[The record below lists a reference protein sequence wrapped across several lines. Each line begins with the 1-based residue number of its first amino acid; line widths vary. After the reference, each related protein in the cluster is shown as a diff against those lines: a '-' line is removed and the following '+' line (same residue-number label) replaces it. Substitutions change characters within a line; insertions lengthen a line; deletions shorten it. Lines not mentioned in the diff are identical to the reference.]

1 MTYRSKDPQAV
12 LASQEK
18 LKKRKYLR
26 ACLNQRRHF
35 TPFVVSVDGP
45 LGREAVTVLQ
55 KLSSRIAEKAH
66 KSYSEVCG
74 CVRARMSIAI
84 VRATHLCLRG
94 SRVPTSQMSR
104 HPRWEDGAGF
114 ALLQH

>member
-35 TPFVVSVDGP
+35 TPFVVSVDGL

-55 KLSSRIAEKAH
+55 KLSSRIAEKVH

-74 CVRARMSIAI
+74 CVHAHMSITI
-84 VRATHLCLRG
+84 VQATHL
-94 SRVPTSQMSR
+94 
-104 HPRWEDGAGF
+104 
-114 ALLQH
+114 